1 MKHRILLAVLAV
13 GLGSALFADES
24 RTYAAV
30 SLCGPGG
37 GTNPIKR
44 SEYIVLVVEGPNLFF
59 ETTPVP
65 SGHVVEYVNNLLT
78 AKNVSY
84 IGVYAREGTKY
95 GEVINAIDQLRATNA
110 KNIGVSMTEL
120 PFGREP

>member
-13 GLGSALFADES
+13 GLGSALLADEPRS
-24 RTYAAV
+24 YAAV

-37 GTNPIKR
+37 GANPIKR

-65 SGHVVEYVNNLLT
+65 SGRVVEYVNTLLK
-78 AKNVSY
+78 AKGVSY

-95 GEVINAIDQLRATNA
+95 GEVIHAVDQLRATDA